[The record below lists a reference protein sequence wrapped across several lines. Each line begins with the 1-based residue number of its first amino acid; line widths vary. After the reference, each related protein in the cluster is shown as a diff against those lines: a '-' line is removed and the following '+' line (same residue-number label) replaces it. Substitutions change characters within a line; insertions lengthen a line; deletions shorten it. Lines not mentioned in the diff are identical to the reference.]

1 MKCPACGYYAFNGI
15 ECFDCGYRCRG
26 RTKEGKI
33 MSNSI
38 PWDEWLQTV
47 KDKLQNLGYSK
58 VDLDEIAWR
67 EFYDEGSCPE
77 DAVFEELSAY

>member
-1 MKCPACGYYAFNGI
+1 
-15 ECFDCGYRCRG
+15 
-26 RTKEGKI
+26 